1 MPPRSPKTH
10 PPSSFFLVR
19 YTYLNQKYGLK
30 KLIIEHAT
38 SIVKAMRRFQTVSN
52 PVLVFAKI
60 YGNAIDEEFRNV
72 QEKLKITVEDL
83 LRVYI
88 KGKHPLKSD
97 DVINRLLV
105 RATGSANAAG
115 AGVVSEEQWT
125 DIVRYMYNEQDAV
138 KLGALVKEAIRAL
151 PPVSVENLAI
161 GSARSAKMAAPAVA
175 QISYVQ
181 FVAILLDF
189 QLRGHDAFLAKFRDV
204 FRSIDQAGK
213 GYLDEVQ
220 FTKVRKNDTREER
233 GSFALLTHTHT
244 HILTLPLSPPPP
256 LSSSL
261 HTTQLVT
268 TIDLSKTEASMTQLL
283 ESVDPWN
290 NQKVTYSECVE
301 ALSDELVSM
310 SRNL

>member
-1 MPPRSPKTH
+1 
-10 PPSSFFLVR
+10 
-19 YTYLNQKYGLK
+19 
-30 KLIIEHAT
+30 
-38 SIVKAMRRFQTVSN
+38 MRRFQTVSN

-244 HILTLPLSPPPP
+244 HMLTLPLSPPPP